1 MRNRSIWSAIL
12 ILLTGLTLSPEAQAQ
27 GGGDARRKT
36 IAITYYRDPIIIP
49 FAGTTLRP
57 TAKGEATVERWRK
70 RNESEIDIKLDNM
83 ISAYNYG
90 GDYTTYVL
98 WAITPAGQVD
108 NLGEFRLKGDS
119 ARLKAA
125 TPHQTFAM
133 IITAEPHY
141 LVKLPSQKVI
151 LENLAPNTDKVSI
164 QRSNIYFTGD
174 TGQYYTDTTLPQV
187 AERDYNKIPMELLQ
201 ARRALQ
207 IARLADGERHDPDDF
222 TRATNLLNQAEAA
235 YRRGENV
242 HEVGRIS
249 RDSIALSVRAR
260 DISEERAIAAVRRAE
275 ISRRDAEVRRATEN
289 AEDLGARLLESETR
303 LKAAEITRMSMG
315 DQLDRALREGAD
327 ARAEN
332 RQLKAENQRLRDDF
346 DRANRDL
353 SEARVTITELQSQNT
368 TASARLSEIE
378 RAERERQ
385 QADLARQQA
394 EARRRDFGALQAAV
408 SAIVKVK
415 PSGSGFIATL
425 PDAFF
430 VPNQTALALRVKA
443 KVDELARLIA
453 GHPGAAFTIEGHSD
467 TRAGADGFALGR
479 AQAVAEYIAALGV
492 SRTNFRVESRG
503 ALVPISRARTLAAK
517 AANRRVELVFVGP
530 Q

>member
-1 MRNRSIWSAIL
+1 MKNRSIWSGIL
-12 ILLTGLTLSPEAQAQ
+12 ILLTVFTLSPAAQAQ

-36 IAITYYRDPIIIP
+36 IAITYYRDPISVP
-49 FAGTTLRP
+49 FTGTTLRP
-57 TAKGEATVERWRK
+57 TARAEATVERWRK
-70 RNESEIDIKLDNM
+70 RNESEIDIRLDNM
-83 ISAYNYG
+83 IPAYNYG

-133 IITAEPHY
+133 IITAEPHF

-151 LENLAPNTDKVSI
+151 LENLAPDTDKVSV
-164 QRSNIYFTGD
+164 QSSNVYFMGD
-174 TGQYYTDTTLPQV
+174 TGRYYTDTTLPQV

-222 TRATNLLNQAEAA
+222 SRATTLLKQAEAA
-235 YRRGENV
+235 YQRGENV

-260 DISEERAIAAVRRAE
+260 DISEERAIAAARRAE

-289 AEDLGARLLESETR
+289 AEDLGARLLETETR
-303 LKAAEITRMSMG
+303 LKAAEIARASVG

-332 RQLKAENQRLRDDF
+332 RQLRAENQRLRDDF
-346 DRANRDL
+346 ERANRDL
-353 SEARVTITELQSQNT
+353 AEARATISELQSQNT
-368 TASARLSEIE
+368 SASAKLSEIE
-378 RAERERQ
+378 RGERE
-385 QADLARQQA
+385 RQQA
-394 EARRRDFGALQAAV
+394 EARRRDFGVLQAAISTLV
-408 SAIVKVK
+408 RVK
-415 PSGSGFIATL
+415 PSGNGFIATL
-425 PDAFF
+425 PDSFF
-430 VPNQTALALRVKA
+430 VPNQTNLALRVKA

-453 GHPGAAFTIEGHSD
+453 GHSEAAFTIEGHSD
-467 TRAGADGFALGR
+467 ARAGSEAFALGR
-479 AQAVAEYIAALGV
+479 AQAVAEYMAALGV

-503 ALVPISRARTLAAK
+503 ASVPISRARTAAAK
-517 AANRRVELVFVGP
+517 ASNRRVELVFVGP

>member
-1 MRNRSIWSAIL
+1 MRNRSIWSGIL
-12 ILLTGLTLSPEAQAQ
+12 ILLTVLTLSPEAKAQ

-36 IAITYYRDPIIIP
+36 IAITYYRDPITIP

-57 TAKGEATVERWRK
+57 TAKAEAIVERWRK
-70 RNESEIDIKLDNM
+70 RNESEIDIRLDNM
-83 ISAYNYG
+83 IPAYNYG

-133 IITAEPHY
+133 IITAEPHF

-151 LENLAPNTDKVSI
+151 LENLAPRTDRVSI
-164 QRSNIYFTGD
+164 QSSNIFFTGD

-187 AERDYNKIPMELLQ
+187 AERDYTKIPMELLQ

-207 IARLADGERHDPDDF
+207 IARLADGERYDPDDF
-222 TRATNLLNQAEAA
+222 TRAANLLSQAEAA
-235 YRRGENV
+235 YRQGRDV
-242 HEVGRIS
+242 HEVGRLS
-249 RDSIALSVRAR
+249 RDSLALSVRAR
-260 DISEERAIAAVRRAE
+260 DISEERAIAAARRAE

-289 AEDLGARLLESETR
+289 AEDLGARLSDTDAR
-303 LKAAEITRMSMG
+303 LRAAEIARVSMG

-327 ARAEN
+327 ARSEN
-332 RQLKAENQRLRDDF
+332 RQLKAENQRLRVDF

-353 SEARVTITELQSQNT
+353 AEARTTIAELQSQNT

-378 RAERERQ
+378 RVDRE
-385 QADLARQQA
+385 RQQA
-394 EARRRDFGALQAAV
+394 EARRRDLGALQAAV
-408 SAIVKVK
+408 SAVVKVR
-415 PSGSGFIATL
+415 PSGNGFIATL
-425 PDAFF
+425 PDSFF
-430 VPNQTALALRVKA
+430 VPNQPALALRVKA
-443 KVDELARLIA
+443 KMDQLARVLA
-453 GHPGAAFTIEGHSD
+453 GSPVAAFTIEGHSD
-467 TRAGADGFALGR
+467 ARASAVGFELGR
-479 AQAVAEYIAALGV
+479 AQSVAEYIAALGV
-492 SRTNFRVESRG
+492 LRTNFRVESRG
-503 ALVPISRARTLAAK
+503 ALVPISRARTVAAK
-517 AANRRVELVFVGP
+517 ASNRRVELVFVGP